1 VSRRVEIRRELR
13 PGDLGEIVA
22 FHGRIYGPEYG
33 VDARFEAMVASSVAE
48 AGQRGWPGR
57 RERVWIVE
65 RDGEFAGCLALTDEG
80 ATGVVRW
87 FVLDPSVRGLGL
99 GRRLLDELISEA
111 RDLGFERLRLE
122 TFSDL
127 RVAAHM
133 YRSRGFEVVEEDTR
147 PRWGRDS
154 ITYQHYEL
162 ELASRALAGRS
173 ERLVVRGVEDSAAPP
188 EGLGEAA

>member
-1 VSRRVEIRRELR
+1 VSGRVEIRREPR

-22 FHGRIYGPEYG
+22 FHGRTYGREYG

-48 AGQRGWPGR
+48 VGRRGWPG
-57 RERVWIVE
+57 ERDRMWIVE
-65 RDGEFAGCLALTDEG
+65 RDGEFAGCLGLTDEG
-80 ATGVVRW
+80 DSGAVRW
-87 FVLDPSVRGLGL
+87 FVLDPSVRGRGL

-111 RDLGFERLRLE
+111 RELGFERLRLE
-122 TFSDL
+122 TFSLL

-133 YRSRGFEVVEEDTR
+133 YRSHGFEVVEEDTR

-162 ELASRALAGRS
+162 ELAP
-173 ERLVVRGVEDSAAPP
+173 RGGAEPAAHPVASSA
-188 EGLGEAA
+188 

>member
-1 VSRRVEIRRELR
+1 MSGRVEIRRELR

-22 FHGRIYGPEYG
+22 FHGRTYGREYG

-48 AGQRGWPGR
+48 AGRRGWPGE

-65 RDGEFAGCLALTDEG
+65 HDGIFAGCLGLTDEG
-80 ATGVVRW
+80 DNGTVRW
-87 FVLDPSVRGLGL
+87 FVLDPSMRGRGLGQ
-99 GRRLLDELISEA
+99 RLLDELISEA
-111 RDLGFERLRLE
+111 EDLGFERLRLE
-122 TFSDL
+122 TFSLL

-133 YRSRGFEVVEEDTR
+133 YRSHGFEVVEEDTR

-162 ELASRALAGRS
+162 ELAR
-173 ERLVVRGVEDSAAPP
+173 RGGTAPAAHPVASSA
-188 EGLGEAA
+188 